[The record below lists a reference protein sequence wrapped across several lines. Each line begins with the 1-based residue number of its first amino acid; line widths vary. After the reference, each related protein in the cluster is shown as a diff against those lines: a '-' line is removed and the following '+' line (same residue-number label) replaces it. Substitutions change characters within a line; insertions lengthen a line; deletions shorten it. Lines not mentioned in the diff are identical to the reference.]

1 MDPKTMWGAGDY
13 PAVAELISDVG
24 ELCVEQAGIGAG
36 MDVLD
41 VACGSG
47 NATIPAARAGANV
60 TGLDFQPDLLANARQ
75 RAQDEGI
82 DVEWIEADAQQMPFD
97 DQRFDRVI
105 STFGHMFAPDHAR
118 TASEMRRVLRPDGQI
133 VICCWTPEGS
143 IGRMFLTIGTL
154 VPPPPGGQMPLLWGT
169 EAHVQKLLGPAT
181 FDRREVEWTHESVD
195 SYADFFLSSFGP
207 MLNAAEALGERS
219 GELRKEFLAFLAD
232 ENLADDGSLLFRG
245 EYLVSVVDTP
255 GAQSAQTS
263 TPS

>member
-105 STFGHMFAPDHAR
+105 STFRPHVRARPRPHGLGDAPRPAP
-118 TASEMRRVLRPDGQI
+118 RRSDRH
-133 VICCWTPEGS
+133 
-143 IGRMFLTIGTL
+143 
-154 VPPPPGGQMPLLWGT
+154 LLLD
-169 EAHVQKLLGPAT
+169 A
-181 FDRREVEWTHESVD
+181 
-195 SYADFFLSSFGP
+195 
-207 MLNAAEALGERS
+207 
-219 GELRKEFLAFLAD
+219 
-232 ENLADDGSLLFRG
+232 
-245 EYLVSVVDTP
+245 
-255 GAQSAQTS
+255 
-263 TPS
+263 